1 MSAVLASRE
10 RERMRQMELEAQ
22 RAAEQ
27 VAMLEVSLAS
37 AREFA
42 EKAAVSA
49 RWKLGAANERARL
62 AEARAAALEEAMATT
77 VYPVQPR

>member
-1 MSAVLASRE
+1 
-10 RERMRQMELEAQ
+10 MRQMELETQ

-49 RWKLGAANERARL
+49 RWKLGAANERARRRFL
-62 AEARAAALEEAMATT
+62 LWFALRPHCSTYLRSMSVAGQEG
-77 VYPVQPR
+77 